1 MSATAFAEPYA
12 HNRRH
17 ARHLQRQQLVLVS
30 PPAKSAAVI
39 PLVPRQFKSEK
50 AAVPAAAQ
58 YSSLKIALTLCAVA
72 GLHFLAFHY
81 FYGKPAAAPL
91 PKVVTPPI
99 KVERYIPPEIP
110 PQVIQP
116 EPPKPQPKEPPKPVK
131 PKPVKP
137 PVEHLN
143 PNVIEQKV
151 TPPAPPAPEAAPAKA
166 TGPSAD
172 AGYLHN
178 PAPAY
183 PELAQERGW
192 EGSVL
197 LTVVVLPNGKPKSV
211 EVKQSSG
218 RKVLDDAA
226 VATVKNW
233 SFVPAKLGDETVEA
247 SVEVPIDFRLAN
259 N

>member
-1 MSATAFAEPYA
+1 MSARAYAEPYA
-12 HNRRH
+12 QRRH
-17 ARHLQRQQLVLVS
+17 ARHLQRQQLVLVAK
-30 PPAKSAAVI
+30 PAKKAQ
-39 PLVPRQFKSEK
+39 LVPLIPQQFKHAKSIELIQPK
-50 AAVPAAAQ
+50 
-58 YSSLKIALTLCAVA
+58 YSRIKVGLLLGLVV
-72 GLHFLAFHY
+72 GLHLVAFHY
-81 FYGKPAAAPL
+81 FHGKPVPEEIKRVAT
-91 PKVVTPPI
+91 VPI
-99 KVERYIPPEIP
+99 KVERYVPPEIP

-131 PKPVKP
+131 SKPAKP
-137 PVEHLN
+137 PVEHVN
-143 PNVIEQKV
+143 PNVIEQRV
-151 TPPAPPAPEAAPAKA
+151 APPAPETPAPAKA

-172 AGYLHN
+172 AGYLNN
-178 PAPAY
+178 PAPTY

-197 LTVVVLPNGKPKSV
+197 LTVVVLPTGKPKTV

-233 SFVPAKLGDETVEA
+233 SFVPAKLGSETIEA